1 MVLYKLSIPLRNTNE
16 PTVHQ
21 RLYIDKLSLG
31 CAKSELLFLGG
42 IIANSVDT
50 QPTNRK
56 DRPPMQYTE
65 LMLQIRKSLISC
77 ILRWLSF
84 YRVDQ
89 KSWRVEF
96 KPLFPRKWSEAY
108 KKVITPFDLVWN
120 ILVVSKSNLHFKM
133 HGPFYFVHKK
143 PEQIKLMSEVFL
155 RYLLRSED

>member
-77 ILRWLSF
+77 ILR
-84 YRVDQ
+84 
-89 KSWRVEF
+89 
-96 KPLFPRKWSEAY
+96 
-108 KKVITPFDLVWN
+108 
-120 ILVVSKSNLHFKM
+120 
-133 HGPFYFVHKK
+133 
-143 PEQIKLMSEVFL
+143 
-155 RYLLRSED
+155 